1 MIWVTWR
8 QFRTQAIAGA
18 IALGAAAVYLLL
30 LGLNIRGDY
39 DRSLAGCI
47 ATGCAPGLVSGF
59 EDTYSTVVTLTDV
72 ALMTVPGLLGVFWGA
87 PLISGELAAGTHRLA
102 WHQSVTRTRWLTVKL
117 LVVGLGAVA
126 LTGLLDLLMSWSA
139 SRYDTVEA
147 ARFSAP
153 VFGARGIVPLSYAA
167 FAFALGAAA
176 GLLLRRPVAAMG
188 LTLAVFAAV
197 QFAVPTALRPNYL
210 PPRTADIRLDTAT
223 LSHADGIVR
232 NGSSLAIGGISL
244 PDAWVLSSGHALDSA
259 GQPPGAEKIDTCLM
273 PGRFDGTIA
282 CLAGQDL
289 HVTATY
295 QPNTRYWPFQLIEAA
310 LYTAMTAALSG
321 FCFFRIRR
329 RTT

>member
-1 MIWVTWR
+1 MTWVTWR
-8 QFRTQAIAGA
+8 QFRTQATVGA
-18 IALGAAAVYLLL
+18 LALAAAATYLLV
-30 LGLNIRGDY
+30 LGLNIRSDY

-59 EDTYSTVVTLTDV
+59 ADKYSTVVMLTDL

-102 WHQSVTRTRWLTVKL
+102 WHQSVTRTRWLAVKL

-126 LTGLLDLLMSWSA
+126 LTGLLDLLMAWGA
-139 SRYDTVEA
+139 GRYDAVKA
-147 ARFSAP
+147 ARFSAL

-167 FAFALGAAA
+167 FAFTLGAAA
-176 GLLLRRPVAAMG
+176 GLLLRQPIAAMG

-197 QFAVPTALRPNYL
+197 QFAVPTALRSNYL
-210 PPRTADIRLDTAT
+210 PARTADIRLDATT
-223 LSHADGIVR
+223 LSHADGIVQ
-232 NGSSLAIGGISL
+232 NGSSLVIGGISL
-244 PDAWVLSSGHALDSA
+244 PDAWVVSAGHAVDST
-259 GQPPGAEKIDTCLM
+259 GQPPGAEKIDHCLR
-273 PGRFDGTIA
+273 PGQFNQTIN

-295 QPNTRYWPFQLIEAA
+295 QPNSRYWPFQLIEAA
-310 LYTAMTAALSG
+310 LYMAVTAALSG
-321 FCFFRIRR
+321 FCFFWIRR

>member
-1 MIWVTWR
+1 MIWMTWR

-18 IALGAAAVYLLL
+18 IALAAAAIYLLV

-47 ATGCAPGLVSGF
+47 ATGCAPGLVTGF
-59 EDTYSTVVTLTDV
+59 TDKYSTVVMLTDL

-126 LTGLLDLLMSWSA
+126 LTGLLDLLMSWGA
-139 SRYDTVEA
+139 GQYDTVKA
-147 ARFSAP
+147 ARFSAL
-153 VFGARGIVPLSYAA
+153 VFGARGVVPLSYAA
-167 FAFALGAAA
+167 FAFALGAAT
-176 GLLLRRPVAAMG
+176 GVLLRRPVAAMG
-188 LTLAVFAAV
+188 LTLAVFTAV
-197 QFAVPTALRPNYL
+197 QFAVPTALRTDYL
-210 PPRTADIRLDTAT
+210 PPRTADVRLDATT
-223 LSHADGIVR
+223 LSHADGIIQ
-232 NGSSLAIGGISL
+232 NGSSLVISGISL
-244 PDAWVLSSGHALDSA
+244 PDAWVVSAGHALDSA
-259 GQPPGAEKIDTCLM
+259 GQPPTAEKIDRCLR
-273 PGRFDGTIA
+273 PGQLEGTID

-289 HVTATY
+289 HVTATF

-310 LYTAMTAALSG
+310 LYTTMAAVLSG
-321 FCFFRIRR
+321 FCFLWIRR